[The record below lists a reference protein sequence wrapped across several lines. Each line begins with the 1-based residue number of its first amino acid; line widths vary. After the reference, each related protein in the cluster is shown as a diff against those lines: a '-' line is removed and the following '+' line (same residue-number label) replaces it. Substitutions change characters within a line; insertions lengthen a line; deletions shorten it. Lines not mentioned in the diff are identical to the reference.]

1 MKSVGD
7 HLHHCFFQRD
17 WLLEGPLCCIK
28 FEERVISSFAD
39 SVVICLDGI
48 NSRKAT

>member
-1 MKSVGD
+1 MKSVED
-7 HLHHCFFQRD
+7 LLLSCFSQRD

-39 SVVICLDGI
+39 SVVILLGGI
-48 NSRKAT
+48 NRRKAT